1 MHSATILLLSSLAIH
16 CILHKIYHVESFL
29 NHVSRKRIVRKNDI
43 CSITKI
49 RSNEKD
55 KAQPTD
61 GDEYHENYVQ
71 EGTLPTICFT
81 DWSAITSN
89 VSTSASS
96 DELTTKLMNVLSDD
110 EDVDTFDLI
119 TEQAV
124 DQSLEK
130 AVKQMVG
137 SVSSSTIDPVDK
149 FNTMYKSLKANGKNK
164 TKRFNA
170 SEMLLEL
177 FPAEEAKDPFDEK
190 KVIIKLRQML
200 DAEDFKGLFLDANIG
215 DLY

>member
-1 MHSATILLLSSLAIH
+1 MRSAAILLLSSLVIN
-16 CILHKIYHVESFL
+16 CILHKIYYVESFL
-29 NHVSRKRIVRKNDI
+29 HPLENRNRIVRNNDRY
-43 CSITKI
+43 SITNT
-49 RSNEKD
+49 RSIDKD
-55 KAQPTD
+55 QIQPTD
-61 GDEYHENYVQ
+61 GEKYHENYVQ
-71 EGTLPTICFT
+71 EVTLPTICLTTF
-81 DWSAITSN
+81 
-89 VSTSASS
+89 SS
-96 DELTTKLMNVLSDD
+96 DSSTPASPEELTTKLMSVLSDD

-164 TKRFNA
+164 TKTFDA

-177 FPAEEAKDPFDEK
+177 FPVEEAKDPFDEK
-190 KVIIKLRQML
+190 KVIMKLRQML
-200 DAEDFKGLFLDANIG
+200 DAEDFKGLFLDANVG